1 MTNQTG
7 GNAVDF
13 VLPDTNGQE
22 HKLSDFEGRW
32 LLLVFH
38 RHLG

>member
-1 MTNQTG
+1 MEMTG
-7 GNAVDF
+7 KKAVTFHLKDGHNNKF
-13 VLPDTNGQE
+13 E
-22 HKLSDFEGRW
+22 MKDFEGRW